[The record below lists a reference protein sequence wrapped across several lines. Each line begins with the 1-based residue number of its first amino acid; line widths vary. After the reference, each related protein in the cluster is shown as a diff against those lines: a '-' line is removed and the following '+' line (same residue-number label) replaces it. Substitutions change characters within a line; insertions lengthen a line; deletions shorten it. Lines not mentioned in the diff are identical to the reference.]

1 MNISLYNSRAH
12 SIVGGGVLFIVAII
26 GSLLAWQITNAA
38 ATATVTASVTATN
51 LSLSVSPGGTIAFG
65 SVALNTAS
73 TTVGNGYNQTVTNDG
88 SAMKLNVKALDTTG
102 GTTWVLNTS
111 NATLDNYMME
121 VSTTT
126 GSAYMK
132 LPSTN
137 TNITASSSW
146 PTGASN
152 TQLLGFRLTTP
163 NTSTDFVQKSTTITL
178 TAVAP

>member
-1 MNISLYNSRAH
+1 MNISLNRNFRAYG
-12 SIVGGGVLFIVAII
+12 IVGGGVLLAVIL
-26 GSLLAWQITNAA
+26 SLLAWQITNAA
-38 ATATVTASVTATN
+38 ATANVTASVTATN
-51 LSLSVSPGGTIAFG
+51 LALSVSPGGTIAFG

-73 TTVGNGYNQTVTNDG
+73 TTYGNGYTQTVTNDG
-88 SAMKLNVKALDTTG
+88 SAMKLNVKALDTSN
-102 GTTWVLNTS
+102 GTTWVLDTS
-111 NATLDNYMME
+111 NATLDHYMME

-152 TQLLGFRLTTP
+152 TQAIDFKLTTP